1 MHWRTLLA
9 TMEQRLWAEV
19 CEAMWLAC
27 QLTVYEMGKCRVPNG
42 WTDGWAEGVIRLC
55 HYRLSLD

>member
-42 WTDGWAEGVIRLC
+42 WTDGWAEGV
-55 HYRLSLD
+55 